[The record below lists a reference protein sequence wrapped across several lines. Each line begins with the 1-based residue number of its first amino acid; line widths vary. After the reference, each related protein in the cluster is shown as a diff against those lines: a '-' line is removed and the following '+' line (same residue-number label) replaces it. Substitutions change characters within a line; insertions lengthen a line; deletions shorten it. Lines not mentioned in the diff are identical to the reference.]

1 MAFIEVSGVSKCF
14 SGRNGSA
21 RPVLRD
27 VSLSVEQGEFVS
39 IVGAMGSGKSTLLS
53 ILAGLTEGDTGSVAV
68 GGQPVRGVRRDASF
82 VFQNYSLLPW
92 FTALEN
98 VRLAIQAASPALG
111 RDEQTARARH
121 ALEQVG
127 LENAVHRRPGQL
139 SGGMRQRV
147 AIARAFATDPEV
159 LFLDEPFGALDALTR
174 ETLQQDLVR
183 LCSSVQRPV
192 TTVMITN
199 SVEEAILLSD
209 WIVPMLPGPPATM
222 GTPIRVQLARP
233 RSLAQLA
240 HDEDATHVRAHV
252 VATLTAT
259 LGGRSRRLAA
269 TRTSASD
276 AARPLENPKLD
287 ALSQVSGLSSD
298 RGGPRPAVGRRRA
311 RTLAAEE
318 SR

>member
-1 MAFIEVSGVSKCF
+1 MAFIGVSGVSKSF
-14 SGRNGSA
+14 ATASGGV

-27 VSLSVEQGEFVS
+27 VSLTVEQGEFVS

-53 ILAGLTEGDTGSVAV
+53 ILAGLTEADSGSVVV
-68 GGQPVRGVRRDASF
+68 GGEPVRGVRSDVAF

-98 VRLAIQAASPALG
+98 VRLAVQAAAPELERNA
-111 RDEQTARARH
+111 QAARARR

-127 LENAVHRRPGQL
+127 LGNAINRRPGQL

-147 AIARAFATDPEV
+147 AIARAFAADPEV

-183 LCSSVQRPV
+183 LCSSLARPV

-209 WIVPMLPGPPATM
+209 WIVPMLLGPPATL
-222 GTPIRVQLARP
+222 GAPIPVQLSRP
-233 RSLAQLA
+233 RSVAQLA

-259 LGGRSRRLAA
+259 SGGRSRRMAA
-269 TRTSASD
+269 GRTAESVA
-276 AARPLENPKLD
+276 
-287 ALSQVSGLSSD
+287 
-298 RGGPRPAVGRRRA
+298 A